1 MKTRNI
7 IFYLIGL
14 LVFCSCDDMFEPADE
29 NNRQEDAMYEE
40 SKYAHGLQI
49 YGYDRL
55 PYITNVGNQ
64 YNWTDVATDDAVTNL
79 KSSSFLNMTTGTWAS
94 DNNPMS
100 RWDAWKDGIQ
110 YINIFLSKV
119 DKVIIGL
126 GILYVVV
133 AVLYVAFDKIPI
145 NYRPILQPGETEL
158 ETSFPST
165 HTLVICTVLGSGIV
179 AAKRLFKN
187 EMTVRVLKIAFIA
200 IMAIGVCARLF
211 AGVHWLTDIVAGL
224 LFSVTLVSLYTAW
237 IGD

>member
-1 MKTRNI
+1 MNSVKRDFKRPLVMLVVTILFSVLTFVVDRKP
-7 IFYLIGL
+7 IGYDGTSVGFSSINGL
-14 LVFCSCDDMFEPADE
+14 FAGSFGYNPVMDTLSDI
-29 NNRQEDAMYEE
+29 AMY
-40 SKYAHGLQI
+40 L
-49 YGYDRL
+49 
-55 PYITNVGNQ
+55 
-64 YNWTDVATDDAVTNL
+64 
-79 KSSSFLNMTTGTWAS
+79 SFLVVAAFAFIGVMQLIKGRS
-94 DNNPMS
+94 
-100 RWDAWKDGIQ
+100 I
-110 YINIFLSKV
+110 SKV

-126 GILYVVV
+126 GVLYVVV

-187 EMTVRVLKIAFIA
+187 EMTVRVLEIAFIA

>member
-1 MKTRNI
+1 MNSVKRDFKRPLVMLVVTILFSVLTFVVDRKP
-7 IFYLIGL
+7 IGYDGTSVGFSSINGL
-14 LVFCSCDDMFEPADE
+14 FAGSFGYNPVMDTLSDI
-29 NNRQEDAMYEE
+29 AMY
-40 SKYAHGLQI
+40 L
-49 YGYDRL
+49 
-55 PYITNVGNQ
+55 
-64 YNWTDVATDDAVTNL
+64 
-79 KSSSFLNMTTGTWAS
+79 SFLVVAAFAFIGVMQLIRGKS
-94 DNNPMS
+94 
-100 RWDAWKDGIQ
+100 
-110 YINIFLSKV
+110 LSKV
-119 DKVIIGL
+119 DKTIIGL

-179 AAKRLFKN
+179 AVKRLFKN

>member
-1 MKTRNI
+1 MNSVKRDFKRPLVMLVVTILFSVLTFVVDRKP
-7 IFYLIGL
+7 IGYDGTSVGFSSINGL
-14 LVFCSCDDMFEPADE
+14 FAGSFGYNPVMDTLSDI
-29 NNRQEDAMYEE
+29 AMY
-40 SKYAHGLQI
+40 L
-49 YGYDRL
+49 
-55 PYITNVGNQ
+55 
-64 YNWTDVATDDAVTNL
+64 
-79 KSSSFLNMTTGTWAS
+79 SFLVVAAFAFIGVMQLIRGKS
-94 DNNPMS
+94 
-100 RWDAWKDGIQ
+100 
-110 YINIFLSKV
+110 LSKV
-119 DKVIIGL
+119 DKTIIGL

-179 AAKRLFKN
+179 ALKRLFKN

-200 IMAIGVCARLF
+200 IMVIGVCARLF

>member
-1 MKTRNI
+1 MNSVKRDFKRPLVMLVVTILFSVLTFVVDRKP
-7 IFYLIGL
+7 IGYDGTSVGFSSINGL
-14 LVFCSCDDMFEPADE
+14 FAGSFGYNPVMDTLSDI
-29 NNRQEDAMYEE
+29 AMY
-40 SKYAHGLQI
+40 L
-49 YGYDRL
+49 
-55 PYITNVGNQ
+55 
-64 YNWTDVATDDAVTNL
+64 
-79 KSSSFLNMTTGTWAS
+79 SFLVVAAFAFIGVMQLIKGKS
-94 DNNPMS
+94 
-100 RWDAWKDGIQ
+100 
-110 YINIFLSKV
+110 LSKV
-119 DKVIIGL
+119 DKAIIGL
-126 GILYVVV
+126 GILYVIV

-187 EMTVRVLKIAFIA
+187 EMMVRVLKIAFIA

>member
-1 MKTRNI
+1 MNSVKRDFKRPLVMLVVTILFSVLTFVVDRKP
-7 IFYLIGL
+7 IGYDGTSVGFSSINGL
-14 LVFCSCDDMFEPADE
+14 FAGSFGYNPVMDTLSDI
-29 NNRQEDAMYEE
+29 AMY
-40 SKYAHGLQI
+40 L
-49 YGYDRL
+49 
-55 PYITNVGNQ
+55 
-64 YNWTDVATDDAVTNL
+64 
-79 KSSSFLNMTTGTWAS
+79 SFLVVAAFAFIGVMQLIRGKS
-94 DNNPMS
+94 
-100 RWDAWKDGIQ
+100 
-110 YINIFLSKV
+110 LSKV
-119 DKVIIGL
+119 DKIIIGL

-179 AAKRLFKN
+179 AVKRLFKN

>member
-1 MKTRNI
+1 MNSVKRDFKRPLVMLVVTILFSVLTFVVDRKP
-7 IFYLIGL
+7 IGYDGTSVGFSSINGL
-14 LVFCSCDDMFEPADE
+14 FAGSFGYNPVMDTLSDI
-29 NNRQEDAMYEE
+29 AMY
-40 SKYAHGLQI
+40 L
-49 YGYDRL
+49 
-55 PYITNVGNQ
+55 
-64 YNWTDVATDDAVTNL
+64 
-79 KSSSFLNMTTGTWAS
+79 SFLVVAAFAFIGVMQLIRGKS
-94 DNNPMS
+94 
-100 RWDAWKDGIQ
+100 
-110 YINIFLSKV
+110 LSKV
-119 DKVIIGL
+119 DKTIIGL

>member
-1 MKTRNI
+1 MNSVKRDFKRPLVMLVVTILFSVLTFVVDRKP
-7 IFYLIGL
+7 IGYDGTSVGFSSINGL
-14 LVFCSCDDMFEPADE
+14 FAGSFGYNPVMDTLSDI
-29 NNRQEDAMYEE
+29 AMY
-40 SKYAHGLQI
+40 L
-49 YGYDRL
+49 
-55 PYITNVGNQ
+55 
-64 YNWTDVATDDAVTNL
+64 
-79 KSSSFLNMTTGTWAS
+79 SFLVVAAFAFIGVMQLIRGKS
-94 DNNPMS
+94 
-100 RWDAWKDGIQ
+100 
-110 YINIFLSKV
+110 LSKV
-119 DKVIIGL
+119 DKTIIGL

-145 NYRPILQPGETEL
+145 NYRPILPPGETEI

-179 AAKRLFKN
+179 ALKRLFKN

-200 IMAIGVCARLF
+200 IMVIGVCARLF

>member
-1 MKTRNI
+1 MNSVKRDFKRPLVMLVVTILFSVLTFVVDRKP
-7 IFYLIGL
+7 IGYDGTSVGFSSINGL
-14 LVFCSCDDMFEPADE
+14 FAGSFGYNPVMDTLSDI
-29 NNRQEDAMYEE
+29 AMY
-40 SKYAHGLQI
+40 L
-49 YGYDRL
+49 
-55 PYITNVGNQ
+55 
-64 YNWTDVATDDAVTNL
+64 
-79 KSSSFLNMTTGTWAS
+79 SFLVVAAFAFIGVMQLIKGKS
-94 DNNPMS
+94 
-100 RWDAWKDGIQ
+100 
-110 YINIFLSKV
+110 LSKV

-126 GILYVVV
+126 GILYVIV

-179 AAKRLFKN
+179 AAKRLLKN
-187 EMTVRVLKIAFIA
+187 EMMVRVLKIAFIA

>member
-1 MKTRNI
+1 MNSVKRDFKRPLVMLVVTILFSVLTFVVDRKP
-7 IFYLIGL
+7 IGYDGTSVGFSSINGL
-14 LVFCSCDDMFEPADE
+14 FAGSFGYNPVMDTLSDI
-29 NNRQEDAMYEE
+29 AMY
-40 SKYAHGLQI
+40 L
-49 YGYDRL
+49 
-55 PYITNVGNQ
+55 
-64 YNWTDVATDDAVTNL
+64 
-79 KSSSFLNMTTGTWAS
+79 SFLVVAAFAFIGVMQLIKGKS
-94 DNNPMS
+94 
-100 RWDAWKDGIQ
+100 
-110 YINIFLSKV
+110 LSKV
-119 DKVIIGL
+119 DKAIIGL
-126 GILYVVV
+126 GILYVIV

-187 EMTVRVLKIAFIA
+187 ELTVRVLKIAFIA

>member
-1 MKTRNI
+1 MNSAKRDFKRPLVMLVVTILFSVLTFVVDRKP
-7 IFYLIGL
+7 IGYDGTSVGFSSINGL
-14 LVFCSCDDMFEPADE
+14 FAGSFGYNPVMDTLSDI
-29 NNRQEDAMYEE
+29 AMY
-40 SKYAHGLQI
+40 L
-49 YGYDRL
+49 
-55 PYITNVGNQ
+55 
-64 YNWTDVATDDAVTNL
+64 
-79 KSSSFLNMTTGTWAS
+79 SFLVVAAFAFIGVMQLIRGKS
-94 DNNPMS
+94 
-100 RWDAWKDGIQ
+100 
-110 YINIFLSKV
+110 LSKV
-119 DKVIIGL
+119 DKTIIGL

>member
-1 MKTRNI
+1 MNSTKRDFKRPLVMLVVTILFSVLTFVVDRKP
-7 IFYLIGL
+7 IGYDGTTVGFSSINGL
-14 LVFCSCDDMFEPADE
+14 FAGSFGYNPVMDTLSDI
-29 NNRQEDAMYEE
+29 AMY
-40 SKYAHGLQI
+40 L
-49 YGYDRL
+49 
-55 PYITNVGNQ
+55 
-64 YNWTDVATDDAVTNL
+64 
-79 KSSSFLNMTTGTWAS
+79 SFLVVAAFAFIGVMQLIRGKS
-94 DNNPMS
+94 
-100 RWDAWKDGIQ
+100 
-110 YINIFLSKV
+110 LSKV

>member
-1 MKTRNI
+1 MNSVKRD
-7 IFYLIGL
+7 FKRPLVMLIVTILFSALTFVVDRKPIGYDGTSVGFSSINGL
-14 LVFCSCDDMFEPADE
+14 FAGSFGYNPVMDTLSDI
-29 NNRQEDAMYEE
+29 AMY
-40 SKYAHGLQI
+40 L
-49 YGYDRL
+49 
-55 PYITNVGNQ
+55 
-64 YNWTDVATDDAVTNL
+64 
-79 KSSSFLNMTTGTWAS
+79 SFLVVAAFAFIGVMQLIRGKS
-94 DNNPMS
+94 
-100 RWDAWKDGIQ
+100 
-110 YINIFLSKV
+110 LSKV
-119 DKVIIGL
+119 DKTIIGL

>member
-1 MKTRNI
+1 MNSVKRDFKRPLVMLVVTLLFSVLTFVVDRKP
-7 IFYLIGL
+7 IGYDGTSVGFSSINGL
-14 LVFCSCDDMFEPADE
+14 FAGSFGYNPVMDTLSDI
-29 NNRQEDAMYEE
+29 AMY
-40 SKYAHGLQI
+40 L
-49 YGYDRL
+49 
-55 PYITNVGNQ
+55 
-64 YNWTDVATDDAVTNL
+64 
-79 KSSSFLNMTTGTWAS
+79 SFLVVAAFAFIGVMQLIRGKS
-94 DNNPMS
+94 
-100 RWDAWKDGIQ
+100 
-110 YINIFLSKV
+110 LSKV
-119 DKVIIGL
+119 DKTIIGL

>member
-1 MKTRNI
+1 MNSIKRDFKRPLVMLVVTILFSVLTFVVDRKP
-7 IFYLIGL
+7 IGYDGTSVGFSSINGL
-14 LVFCSCDDMFEPADE
+14 FAGSFGYNKVMDTLSDI
-29 NNRQEDAMYEE
+29 AMY
-40 SKYAHGLQI
+40 L
-49 YGYDRL
+49 
-55 PYITNVGNQ
+55 
-64 YNWTDVATDDAVTNL
+64 
-79 KSSSFLNMTTGTWAS
+79 SFLVVAAFAFIGVMQLIRGKS
-94 DNNPMS
+94 
-100 RWDAWKDGIQ
+100 
-110 YINIFLSKV
+110 LSKV
-119 DKVIIGL
+119 DKTIIGL

>member
-1 MKTRNI
+1 MNSVKRDFKRPLVMLVVTILFSVLTFVVDRKP
-7 IFYLIGL
+7 IGYDGTSVGFSSINGRFAGSFGYNPVMDTL
-14 LVFCSCDDMFEPADE
+14 SDI
-29 NNRQEDAMYEE
+29 AMY
-40 SKYAHGLQI
+40 L
-49 YGYDRL
+49 
-55 PYITNVGNQ
+55 
-64 YNWTDVATDDAVTNL
+64 
-79 KSSSFLNMTTGTWAS
+79 SFLVVAAFAFIGVMQLIRGKS
-94 DNNPMS
+94 
-100 RWDAWKDGIQ
+100 
-110 YINIFLSKV
+110 LSKV

-179 AAKRLFKN
+179 AVKKLFKN

>member
-1 MKTRNI
+1 MNSVKRDFKRPLVMLVVTILFSVLTVAVDRKP
-7 IFYLIGL
+7 IGYDGTSVGFSSINGL
-14 LVFCSCDDMFEPADE
+14 FAGSFGYNPVMDTLSDI
-29 NNRQEDAMYEE
+29 AMY
-40 SKYAHGLQI
+40 L
-49 YGYDRL
+49 
-55 PYITNVGNQ
+55 
-64 YNWTDVATDDAVTNL
+64 
-79 KSSSFLNMTTGTWAS
+79 SFLVVAAFAFLGVMQLIRGKS
-94 DNNPMS
+94 
-100 RWDAWKDGIQ
+100 
-110 YINIFLSKV
+110 LSKV
-119 DKVIIGL
+119 DKIIIGL

>member
-1 MKTRNI
+1 MNSVKRDFKRPLVMLVVTILFSVLTFVVDRKP
-7 IFYLIGL
+7 IGYDGTSVGFSSINGL
-14 LVFCSCDDMFEPADE
+14 FAGSFGYNQVMDTLSDI
-29 NNRQEDAMYEE
+29 AMY
-40 SKYAHGLQI
+40 L
-49 YGYDRL
+49 
-55 PYITNVGNQ
+55 
-64 YNWTDVATDDAVTNL
+64 
-79 KSSSFLNMTTGTWAS
+79 SFLVVAAFAFIGVMQLIRGKS
-94 DNNPMS
+94 
-100 RWDAWKDGIQ
+100 
-110 YINIFLSKV
+110 LSKV

-145 NYRPILQPGETEL
+145 NYRPILQPGETKL

>member
-1 MKTRNI
+1 MNSVKRDFKRPLVMLVVTILFSVLTFVVDRKP
-7 IFYLIGL
+7 IGYDGTTVGFSSINGL
-14 LVFCSCDDMFEPADE
+14 FAGSFGYNPVMDTLSDI
-29 NNRQEDAMYEE
+29 AMY
-40 SKYAHGLQI
+40 L
-49 YGYDRL
+49 
-55 PYITNVGNQ
+55 
-64 YNWTDVATDDAVTNL
+64 
-79 KSSSFLNMTTGTWAS
+79 SFLVVAAFAFIGVMQLIRGKS
-94 DNNPMS
+94 
-100 RWDAWKDGIQ
+100 
-110 YINIFLSKV
+110 LSKV
-119 DKVIIGL
+119 DKTIIGL

>member
-1 MKTRNI
+1 MNSVKKDFKRPLVMLVVTILFSVLTFVVDRKP
-7 IFYLIGL
+7 IGYDGTSVGFSSINGL
-14 LVFCSCDDMFEPADE
+14 FAGSFGYNPVMDTLSDI
-29 NNRQEDAMYEE
+29 AMY
-40 SKYAHGLQI
+40 L
-49 YGYDRL
+49 
-55 PYITNVGNQ
+55 
-64 YNWTDVATDDAVTNL
+64 
-79 KSSSFLNMTTGTWAS
+79 SFLVVAAFAFIGVMQLIRGKS
-94 DNNPMS
+94 
-100 RWDAWKDGIQ
+100 
-110 YINIFLSKV
+110 LSKV
-119 DKVIIGL
+119 DKTIIGL